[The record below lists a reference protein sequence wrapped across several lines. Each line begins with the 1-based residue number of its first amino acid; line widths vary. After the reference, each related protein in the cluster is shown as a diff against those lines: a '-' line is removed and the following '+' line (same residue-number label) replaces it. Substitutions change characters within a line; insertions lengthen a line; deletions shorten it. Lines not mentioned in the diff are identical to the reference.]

1 VWKPKARP
9 IKGAAKCWQVNVA
22 GDRPWRLQVRLRSL
36 LVMPAKGHHVEATS
50 CPAPRWVSVDG
61 QGLRPIKATLP
72 RPGYGRRLNAGE
84 EWVFLVVGGVL
95 TGADVGGWVRNRFH
109 E

>member
-1 VWKPKARP
+1 MDHA
-9 IKGAAKCWQVNVA
+9 VA
-22 GDRPWRLQVRLRSL
+22 GKPMIVRGRL
-36 LVMPAKGHHVEATS
+36 LVGIGSDAKIPPAERGWNLAAHRQIGNREFIVQ
-50 CPAPRWVSVDG
+50 RSV
-61 QGLRPIKATLP
+61 
-72 RPGYGRRLNAGE
+72 NAGE